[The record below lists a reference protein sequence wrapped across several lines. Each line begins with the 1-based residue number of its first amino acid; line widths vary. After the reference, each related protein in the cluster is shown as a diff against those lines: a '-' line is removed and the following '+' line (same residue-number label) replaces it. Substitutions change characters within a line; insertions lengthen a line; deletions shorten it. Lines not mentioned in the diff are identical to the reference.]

1 MQTRLIRS
9 QLLQLHGPD
18 AAAFIQAQVMSDSA
32 TLADGQWQWSGW
44 LTAKGR
50 LVAFFALYR
59 QAADDWLLWLPAGGA
74 DALRGQMQRFVFR
87 SKLTLQVREDLQ
99 VVGRLAPGDAAINRP
114 IMNPDDDAA
123 AVARLALDPQREAI
137 ILPGGDAAVDPQILA
152 RWYLADLAA
161 GIAYIGAGEPASEQF
176 VPQWLSL
183 ERLQAFSVKKG
194 CYPGQ
199 EIVSRMHFLGQSK
212 RAAFRLHGP
221 GKPPPA
227 LAKVLSAE
235 DRALG
240 EIVWASA
247 DGDGWQALAVL
258 NAEQADQ
265 VASVQDGDASTTAAV
280 LA

>member
-1 MQTRLIRS
+1 
-9 QLLQLHGPD
+9 
-18 AAAFIQAQVMSDSA
+18 MSDSA